1 MTQTAI
7 APTPDQIAARI
18 DKVLDRALALL
29 TPGQRSSIAEAL
41 DLPEFPDRA
50 ARASTKRG
58 LLVVLSAAM
67 FHARLD
73 AHLPEMRPEIDARSK
88 KPFPDSAPWPPTKL
102 IDCANDGDPISA
114 LKSAW
119 TMILAVD
126 YRPIFETALTVITA
140 PYPDEN
146 LKSAIAMIAKE
157 ASAVS
162 SEAAGLRHDLVGRV
176 FHRVLDTAKFDGS
189 FYTSTAAASL
199 LAGLAI
205 RAQTLPDDL
214 RDMRVIDPACGTGTL
229 LMAVAERIKELLPP
243 PPPQYIT
250 DNSRALIEQILT
262 GIDVNISA
270 CHLAAT
276 TLGLLSPTTLF
287 SKMNIYRALLG
298 PESEDRNA
306 DVRLGSLELLASDT
320 LTGMPWAITAQVD
333 TGVDTA
339 IVGLAKNS
347 FDLVIMNPPY
357 TRDSLRHD
365 QFSSDIERKLKAHEK
380 KLMEGTGAHGSGNS
394 SLFLI
399 LGEHLTKLKDG
410 AALAAVLPLVAA
422 TNASGARVRK
432 LISEYFHIEYVITSH
447 DPHRFQF
454 SENTQIGEML
464 VVARRH
470 QAEPEDQPPTKF
482 VNLEINPDRPDKA
495 IALAAALNDDK
506 RGVRKARI
514 FDWPADRV
522 ARGNWTPVI
531 WLDHTI
537 TDSVYEMSQGLYL
550 SGGMTTINTICEV
563 GPAGQRIRD
572 AYVAAN
578 TGSRTALWQ
587 NDVTHTNTMNPLP
600 DTAIE
605 PKSRKEHL
613 ADKYWNQ
620 RSRLMISEK
629 PRLTTNHVLAVCL
642 AERSVGSKWIPLRLR
657 RGTPFDNLNNIEKSI
672 CVWLNSSPGSAA
684 LLGSSD
690 RHNMSRFH
698 ISLDTIRS
706 TPIPRFT
713 SKSAESLA
721 QVFDEWADATP
732 TPLAGAVECRVRRAL
747 DDAVIAHL
755 GADPDAVAAIREAL
769 AAEPSVTGKRA
780 Q

>member
-1 MTQTAI
+1 
-7 APTPDQIAARI
+7 
-18 DKVLDRALALL
+18 
-29 TPGQRSSIAEAL
+29 
-41 DLPEFPDRA
+41 
-50 ARASTKRG
+50 
-58 LLVVLSAAM
+58 
-67 FHARLD
+67 
-73 AHLPEMRPEIDARSK
+73 
-88 KPFPDSAPWPPTKL
+88 
-102 IDCANDGDPISA
+102 
-114 LKSAW
+114 
-119 TMILAVD
+119 MILAVD
-126 YRPIFETALTVITA
+126 YRPIFETALTAITT
-140 PYPDEN
+140 PYSDEN

-157 ASAVS
+157 ASAAS
-162 SEAAGLRHDLVGRV
+162 NEAAGLRHDLVGRV

-205 RAQTLPDDL
+205 RAQTLPDNL
-214 RDMRVIDPACGTGTL
+214 GDMRVIDPACGTGTL
-229 LMAVAERIKELLPP
+229 LMAVSERIKELLPP
-243 PPPQYIT
+243 PPPQHIT
-250 DNSRALIEQILT
+250 DNSRALIEQVIT

-298 PESEDRNA
+298 PESEDRDA

-320 LTGMPWAITAQVD
+320 LDGMPWAITAQVD
-333 TGVDTA
+333 AGVETA
-339 IVGLAKNS
+339 IVDLAKNS

-365 QFSSDIERKLKAHEK
+365 QFSSDVEKKLKSHEK

-394 SLFLI
+394 SLFLV
-399 LGEHLTKLKDG
+399 LGEHLTKLRGG

-422 TNASGARVRK
+422 TNRSGARVRE

-447 DPHRFQF
+447 DPYRFQF
-454 SENTQIGEML
+454 SENTQIAEML

-506 RGVRKARI
+506 RGARKTRI
-514 FDWPADRV
+514 FNWPADRV
-522 ARGNWTPVI
+522 AKGNWTPVL

-537 TDSVYEMSQGLYL
+537 TNSVYEMRHGLYL

-572 AYVAAN
+572 AYLAAN

-587 NDVTHTNTMNPLP
+587 NDVTHTNTMRPLP
-600 DTAIE
+600 DTFIE
-605 PKSRKEHL
+605 PKSGKEHL

-629 PRLTTNHVLAVCL
+629 PWLTTNHVLAICL
-642 AERSVGSKWIPLRLR
+642 TERSVGSKWIPVRPR
-657 RGTPFDNLNNIEKSI
+657 RGMPFENFNEIEKAI

-713 SKSAESLA
+713 SESAESLS
-721 QVFDEWADATP
+721 QVFDDWADETP
-732 TPLAGAVECRVRRAL
+732 KPLAGAVECRVRRAL

-755 GADPDAVAAIREAL
+755 GADPDAVVAIREAL
-769 AAEPSVTGKRA
+769 AAEPSVTGRRA